1 VRAVR
6 ALFLFGIAMTL
17 AWVAGWAM
25 PGTELSAPAAA
36 ASFACLAMAVLP
48 PVRRSAE

>member
-1 VRAVR
+1 VRAIR

-25 PGTELSAPAAA
+25 PGSELSAPAGV

-48 PVRRSAE
+48 PGRRAPQ